1 MNWIE
6 LRALH
11 ELYRTGT
18 VAKNNTLSGSAV
30 IRYLENSV
38 NVLQQTFKKL
48 QAMDSYYSFY
58 EANYLVKYQ
67 QYEKFLQEIGTLK
80 PQSRFELSDID
91 ILMAIDSGRRDGS
104 LEFLREQIIS
114 SNESLRGVSLMF
126 FKHEKYLLNR
136 PSLVE
141 VLKKI
146 LDVESFSNEKDQQ
159 YIYKLECHGPRA
171 VVLCE
176 NLDFLTKPDK
186 PRKHRIEL
194 WYAGGKNIKKLV
206 YANPR
211 GLPIFYSCDWDY
223 DGLLIY
229 LWVKKIIPAI
239 QILSPNGSPRSIEE
253 TEHDSLWPSLDDGIE
268 LSGYPSDAF
277 NAAQKELIQRLISA
291 NLWIIEESN
300 DLIAML
306 AGEKIIQ

>member
-18 VAKNNTLSGSAV
+18 VAKNNTLSASAV
-30 IRYLENSV
+30 IRYLENSL

-48 QAMDSYYSFY
+48 QALDSYYSFY

-67 QYEKFLQEIGTLK
+67 QYEKFLEEIGMLK
-80 PQSRFELSDID
+80 PQSRFALSDID

-126 FKHEKYLLNR
+126 FKHEKHLLTR

-141 VLKKI
+141 ALKKI

-159 YIYKLECHGPRA
+159 YIYKLECNGPRA
-171 VVLCE
+171 IVLCE

-186 PRKHRIEL
+186 L
-194 WYAGGKNIKKLV
+194 
-206 YANPR
+206 
-211 GLPIFYSCDWDY
+211 
-223 DGLLIY
+223 
-229 LWVKKIIPAI
+229 KIPGMLTMRSGDVDHPLSVGAPA
-239 QILSPNGSPRSIEE
+239 L
-253 TEHDSLWPSLDDGIE
+253 
-268 LSGYPSDAF
+268 
-277 NAAQKELIQRLISA
+277 
-291 NLWIIEESN
+291 
-300 DLIAML
+300 
-306 AGEKIIQ
+306 